1 MAPSSK
7 DTNKPGMSRAEAL
20 AFLNNDARTNSA
32 AYYTSEFRT
41 HVYFLDPLDSPAIT
55 ERLEKV
61 ANQIEAALPNFL
73 SLTNQ
78 LTDRAVEWR
87 DLDRESERSRPD
99 GETRDQQSGAGHGAV
114 GSTGRPGR
122 MAGADQHQSET
133 RFGSRRRWIRP

>member
-1 MAPSSK
+1 
-7 DTNKPGMSRAEAL
+7 MSRAEAL

-61 ANQIEAALPNFL
+61 ANQIESALPNFL

-78 LTDRAVEWR
+78 LITVLSNGVTLTASLNEVA
-87 DLDRESERSRPD
+87 LTAKPAISNLALATAHLNQP
-99 GETRDQQSGAGHGAV
+99 GGA
-114 GSTGRPGR
+114 GR
-122 MAGADQHQSET
+122 MAAADQHQSET
-133 RFGSRRRWIRP
+133 RFRSRQRWIRP